1 MKKKILIWVLAAVLV
16 LSLTACVSS
25 GASTTDN
32 KYVDMEPAA
41 AAELA
46 AEETSD
52 ATSLSDIIRV
62 PFGYLLD
69 WLYTFTSNYGLALI
83 LFSLIVKLVLIPM
96 SIKSKKSMLKM
107 SRLAP
112 QTKALEAK
120 YGDDKQKYQMAVQQM
135 YKEEGVSMGG
145 GCLWSFVPMLLLLPL
160 YTVVR
165 QPIVYMLHENLDV
178 ANQIIE
184 VIKQAQPELFAG
196 NAYYH
201 QMIAAQYIPQYAEAI
216 KAAIPAIGETALAG
230 INFGFM
236 GIDLGAVPQ
245 FNVFAATW
253 AWNWA
258 HIGSLLI
265 ALASAGYQVVS
276 MLIMQKQNDSLVTNS
291 DGIQDKETAEN
302 SAAAQSNKVMMWTM
316 PLMML
321 WIGFTVPCALS
332 LYWFVGGVVRTVED
346 VFLNKKYRKEYDAE
360 DAERLKRRLEQDR
373 IEAEKEKLRA
383 QRRAE
388 NPDGITENTSKKRLQ
403 KQQRDQEAAAKE
415 AAAREYAARKGKLP
429 EDKPEKEAL
438 SGISD
443 RPYCKGRAYDPNRYA
458 QNSEEE

>member
-1 MKKKILIWVLAAVLV
+1 MLAFHIA
-16 LSLTACVSS
+16 
-25 GASTTDN
+25 
-32 KYVDMEPAA
+32 
-41 AAELA
+41 
-46 AEETSD
+46 
-52 ATSLSDIIRV
+52 DIIQV
-62 PFGYLLD
+62 PFGYLMEA
-69 WLYTFTSNYGLALI
+69 LYRLTNNYGFALI
-83 LFSLIVKLVLIPM
+83 LFSVIVQLVLLPITA
-96 SIKSKKSMLKM
+96 KSKKSMMKM
-107 SRLAP
+107 SRLTP
-112 QTKALEAK
+112 QLQEIQRRYANDPARQNQAMQDL
-120 YGDDKQKYQMAVQQM
+120 YR
-135 YKEEGVSMGG
+135 EEGVSMGG

-165 QPIVYMLHENLDV
+165 QPIVYMLHENMEV
-178 ANQIIE
+178 ANQVVE
-184 VIKQAQPELFAG
+184 VIKGINPELFGG

-216 KAAIPAIGETALAG
+216 KTAIPAIGDIALEG
-230 INFGFM
+230 INFGFI

-245 FNVFAATW
+245 FNVFASTW

-258 HIGSLLI
+258 HIGALLI
-265 ALASAGYQVVS
+265 ALCSAGYQVVS
-276 MLIMQKQNDSLVTNS
+276 MLIMQKMNDSLVTDK

-302 SAAAQSNKVMMWTM
+302 SQTAQTNKVMMWTM

-346 VFLNKKYRKEYDAE
+346 VILNNRYRKIYDAE

-373 IEAEKEKLRA
+373 IEAEKERIRA

-403 KQQRDQEAAAKE
+403 KQQRDAEAAQKAAAAKE
-415 AAAREYAARKGKLP
+415 YAMKKGKLV
-429 EDKPEKEAL
+429 EDEEENLPL
-438 SGISD
+438 SGIAD

-458 QNSEEE
+458 SDAKEN

>member
-1 MKKKILIWVLAAVLV
+1 MLAFHIA
-16 LSLTACVSS
+16 
-25 GASTTDN
+25 
-32 KYVDMEPAA
+32 
-41 AAELA
+41 
-46 AEETSD
+46 
-52 ATSLSDIIRV
+52 DIIQV
-62 PFGYLLD
+62 PFGYLMEA
-69 WLYTFTSNYGLALI
+69 LYRLTNNYGFALI
-83 LFSLIVKLVLIPM
+83 LFFVIVQLVLLPITA
-96 SIKSKKSMLKM
+96 KSKKSMMKM
-107 SRLAP
+107 SRLTP
-112 QTKALEAK
+112 QLQEIQRRYANDPARQNQAMQDL
-120 YGDDKQKYQMAVQQM
+120 YR
-135 YKEEGVSMGG
+135 EEGVSMGG

-165 QPIVYMLHENLDV
+165 QPIVYMLHENMEV
-178 ANQIIE
+178 ANQVVE
-184 VIKQAQPELFAG
+184 VIKGINPELFGG

-216 KAAIPAIGETALAG
+216 KAAIPAIGDIALEG
-230 INFGFM
+230 INFGFI

-245 FNVFAATW
+245 FNVFASTW

-258 HIGSLLI
+258 HIGALLI
-265 ALASAGYQVVS
+265 ALCSAGYQVVS
-276 MLIMQKQNDSLVTNS
+276 MLIMQKMNDSLVTDK

-302 SAAAQSNKVMMWTM
+302 SQTAQTNKVMMWTM

-346 VFLNKKYRKEYDAE
+346 VILNNRYRKIYDAE

-373 IEAEKEKLRA
+373 IEAEKERIRA

-403 KQQRDQEAAAKE
+403 KQQRDAEAAQKAAAAKE
-415 AAAREYAARKGKLP
+415 YAMKKGKLV
-429 EDKPEKEAL
+429 EDEEENLPL
-438 SGISD
+438 SGIAD

-458 QNSEEE
+458 SDAKEN